1 MNSTSS
7 QGLGLSLAVYLAA
20 LFGGL
25 TLVVWPIY
33 YANSPTV
40 IENTAQPM
48 QGSPLAKP
56 LYADRR
62 GEAFPLA
69 LLKKPDIVDAQSLA
83 ALNSYAK
90 APAALQPRR
99 AAASTGAVRPQHEQ
113 TASTEYAAERQR
125 PQQRRSFFPFFSL
138 F

>member
-1 MNSTSS
+1 MNSTSTE
-7 QGLGLSLAVYLAA
+7 GLGLSLAIYLAV

-56 LYADRR
+56 LYADHR

-90 APAALQPRR
+90 APAAQPRR
-99 AAASTGAVRPQHEQ
+99 AAATTVTARQPREHTASSDYASEQRPQ
-113 TASTEYAAERQR
+113 
-125 PQQRRSFFPFFSL
+125 QQRRSFFPFFSL

>member
-7 QGLGLSLAVYLAA
+7 QGLGLSLAIYLTA

-40 IENTAQPM
+40 IENVAVPTQI
-48 QGSPLAKP
+48 SPLSKP
-56 LYADRR
+56 LYADHR

-90 APAALQPRR
+90 APAAQPRR
-99 AAASTGAVRPQHEQ
+99 AATATTGAVHQPREH
-113 TASTEYAAERQR
+113 TASSDYASEQR

>member
-7 QGLGLSLAVYLAA
+7 QGLGLSLAIYLAV

-48 QGSPLAKP
+48 QSSPLAKP

-90 APAALQPRR
+90 ASAAQPRR
-99 AAASTGAVRPQHEQ
+99 AAATTGSAHPQHEQ